1 MKRRTPTIWVPSRKW
16 WPRRIGRCAA
26 SGASAERDIRVDSV
40 CEEADD
46 RRCRDQSSD
55 ATERGDHGR
64 AARRG
69 DARRGREGRKS
80 QSQGSENGA
89 AHGGPHAEV
98 ARSLGRN
105 GVRDRREDEARG
117 GDQNERAREHEVVE
131 ALALPET
138 PVDEVRDQEG
148 DERRRRLKGDVELR
162 ARVGE
167 REARDEARRRRQRG
181 RGPGEA
187 QGEEPK
193 AHSKEGNRH
202 SEPFR
207 LAFTKINARAAR
219 KARY

>member
-1 MKRRTPTIWVPSRKW
+1 MDEAERRGDEEEDADDLGAEQKVVAEKDRPV
-16 WPRRIGRCAA
+16 RRVRRER
-26 SGASAERDIRVDSV
+26 ERDIGVDAV
-40 CEEADD
+40 REEADD

-69 DARRGREGRKS
+69 DARRRREGRKS
-80 QSQGSENGA
+80 ESQGTENGA
-89 AHGGPHAEV
+89 ADGGPHAEV
-98 ARSLGRN
+98 PRPLGRN
-105 GVRDRREDEARG
+105 RVRDRREDEARG
-117 GDQNERAREHEVVE
+117 GDQNERGREHEVVE
-131 ALALPET
+131 ALALPKT

-148 DERRRRLKGDVELR
+148 DERRRRLEGDMELR

-193 AHSKEGNRH
+193 AHSKEEIGTP
-202 SEPFR
+202 SPS
-207 LAFTKINARAAR
+207 A
-219 KARY
+219 